1 MGKRSLQRGVSAK
14 QKKAAVSVATDPA
27 GARASGSG
35 RKAGDNSQGHV
46 PSDRPV
52 RIYADG
58 IFDMFHFGHARA
70 LEQAKKL

>member
-1 MGKRSLQRGVSAK
+1 MGKRALKSAGSGK
-14 QKKAAVSVATDPA
+14 QKKVAVSDAPAAAEPVARGPA
-27 GARASGSG
+27 S
-35 RKAGDNSQGHV
+35 KAGDNSQEA
-46 PSDRPV
+46 PADRPV